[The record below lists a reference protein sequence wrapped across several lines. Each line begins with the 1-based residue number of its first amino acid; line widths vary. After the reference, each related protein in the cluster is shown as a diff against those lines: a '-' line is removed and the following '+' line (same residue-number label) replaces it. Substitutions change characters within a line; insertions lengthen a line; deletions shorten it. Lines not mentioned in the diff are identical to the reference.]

1 MPKSIS
7 ISKIDGKPGKV
18 YYPLSLDEL
27 PKPSPKQGEVLLKI
41 HAAALNH
48 RDLFLRQHLY
58 PGITFG
64 VPLLADGCGTVV
76 EIGSGVDSSWK
87 GKRVVVNPGEGWK
100 DSPDGPEEKGG
111 YRILGGTK
119 LVPNGTLQE
128 YMIVRETELEEAPP
142 HLSNVEAAA
151 IPLTGLTAW
160 RAVMV
165 KCGSQNIGPGK
176 NVLITGIGGGV
187 ALMALEFARAAGA
200 NVYVT
205 SGSQDKLEKA
215 KKLGAKDGVSYKEQ
229 GWDKKLL
236 GMLTTEKKQFDA
248 IVDGAGSD
256 IVEKASRLLKVSPY
270 EYVSSSESLTN
281 HSLVEL
287 SLSMA

>member
-18 YYPLSLDEL
+18 YYPLSLDEK
-27 PKPSPKQGEVLLKI
+27 PKPSPKQGEVVLKI

-58 PGITFG
+58 PGISFG

-76 EIGSGVDSSWK
+76 EIGQGVDSSWK
-87 GKRVVVNPGEGWK
+87 GKRVLVNPGEGWK
-100 DSPDGPEEKGG
+100 DSPEGPEEKGG

-128 YMIVRETELEEAPP
+128 YMLVRVTELEEAPP

-151 IPLTGLTAW
+151 VPLTGLTAW

-165 KCGSQNIGPGK
+165 KCGSQNIAPDK

-215 KKLGAKDGVSYKEQ
+215 KKLGAKGGVSYKEKD
-229 GWDKKLL
+229 WDKKLL

-256 IVEKASRLLKVSPY
+256 IVEKASRLLKVSRY
-270 EYVSSSESLTN
+270 EPKVSIW
-281 HSLVEL
+281 HSNV
-287 SLSMA
+287 